1 MKKILLYLFF
11 APLFAS
17 AQNFNPSNEASIGSL
32 QSLFLCD
39 SNTNSYATTVGSNV
53 TWDYSQLAGIFGVVK
68 DVQIKDATL
77 DPEYAS
83 FAGAQKTM
91 EIGATLRTF
100 YSSDAS
106 SRISQGFV
114 FNEVSLGNV
123 VASWPVNNELLMT
136 YPFALG
142 SNTTDV
148 FDGTITSTTTG
159 TIPTNGVSVTSTDGI
174 GTLLLPGGNSYSNV
188 MRFHLK
194 DSATAIV
201 FNTPVHFVRNQFEYY
216 DFTMSNLPIFLYSNI
231 KLQSA
236 LLNNSSTLVLS
247 KDQATTF
254 VGLEENGMD
263 SFTIYPN
270 PVQNTIEIT
279 GNIDPKGVT
288 ICDLNGANQRYTLV
302 NSTIE
307 VTQLP
312 AGVYLIKSGAL
323 VKKFIKL

>member
-1 MKKILLYLFF
+1 MKKIIISLFLV
-11 APLFAS
+11 PLFAS
-17 AQNFNPSNEASIGSL
+17 AQNFNPTNEASIGSL

-39 SNTNSYATTVGSNV
+39 SNTFSYAATVGSNV

-77 DPEYAS
+77 DSEYAS
-83 FAGAQKTM
+83 FSGSQKTM

-123 VASWPVNNELLMT
+123 VASWPVNNELLMN

-142 SNTTDV
+142 SSTSDL

-159 TIPTNGVSVTSTDGI
+159 TIPTNGVSITSADGI
-174 GTLLLPGGNSYSNV
+174 GTLLLPGGTSYSNV
-188 MRFHLK
+188 LRFHLK
-194 DSATAIV
+194 DSASAIV
-201 FNTPVHFVRNQFEYY
+201 FNTPVHFIRNQFEYY
-216 DFTMSNLPIFLYSNI
+216 DFTFSNLPIFLYSNI

-236 LLNNSSTLVLS
+236 ILNNSSTLVLS

-254 VGLEENGMD
+254 VGLEEDKMD
-263 SFTIYPN
+263 LFTIYPN
-270 PVQNTIEIT
+270 PVQNKLQIKGSLDPKEIT
-279 GNIDPKGVT
+279 ICDPKGA
-288 ICDLNGANQRYTLV
+288 IQNYTLE
-302 NSTIE
+302 NSSID
-307 VTQLP
+307 VTQFP
-312 AGVYLIKSGAL
+312 SGVYFIRSGAF
-323 VKKFIKL
+323 VKKFIKI